1 MIVLVTGATAG
12 FGTAIARRF
21 AADGA
26 RIVAAARRAERLE
39 ALKAELGADKV
50 LPLVL
55 DVRDRAAVM
64 KAVEG
69 LPAEWAAVD
78 VLVNNAG
85 LALGLDPAQ
94 KADLDDWDTMVDT
107 NVKGLMYLTRAVLPG
122 MIERKCGHVINLGST
137 AGEWPYPGGNVYGAT
152 KAFVRQFSLNLRAD
166 LYGTPVR
173 VTDIQPGL
181 VGGTE
186 FSCPLPWRRRE
197 GRRRLRGRRR
207 ADAGRHRRCRPLG
220 RDAPGAGQR
229 EHAAGHAGLP
239 ELRPAARPQAG
250 ELRPGRP
257 SAGCSLGHPPQRRK
271 RPGRAVR
278 GPTHSLCVFPL
289 TLSLPY
295 HPFG

>member
-26 RIVAAARRAERLE
+26 RVIAAGRRAERLE

-64 KAVEG
+64 KAVEE

-85 LALGLDPAQ
+85 LALGLEPAQ

-107 NVKGLMYLTRAVLPG
+107 NVKGLMYLTRALLPG
-122 MIERKCGHVINLGST
+122 MVERQRGHVINLGST

-166 LYGTPVR
+166 LFGTPVR

-186 FSCPLPWRRRE
+186 FSNVRFHGDDAKAGAVYE
-197 GRRRLRGRRR
+197 G
-207 ADAGRHRRCRPLG
+207 ADALTPDDIA
-220 RDAPGAGQR
+220 DAIHWVAT
-229 EHAAGHAGLP
+229 
-239 ELRPAARPQAG
+239 RPARVNVNMLQVMPVAQSFGP
-250 ELRPGRP
+250 LRVHKPG
-257 SAGCSLGHPPQRRK
+257 Q
-271 RPGRAVR
+271 
-278 GPTHSLCVFPL
+278 
-289 TLSLPY
+289 
-295 HPFG
+295 